1 MAGAKGTE
9 RKSMSRVNLEG
20 ERYRAPKA
28 SSQDKSG
35 TLHLRCRSCG
45 LEWEPAYYQEGCPLR
60 ELETVFLSE
69 NWFLVPGE
77 ATG

>member
-1 MAGAKGTE
+1 
-9 RKSMSRVNLEG
+9 MSGVRLEG
-20 ERYRAPKA
+20 ERGCGPNA

-35 TLHLRCRSCG
+35 TIQLRCRGCG

-69 NWFLVPGE
+69 NWFLVPNE
-77 ATG
+77 APS

>member
-1 MAGAKGTE
+1 
-9 RKSMSRVNLEG
+9 MSRVRLEG
-20 ERYRAPKA
+20 KRDRAPNA

-35 TLHLRCRSCG
+35 TIQLRCRSCG

-69 NWFLVPGE
+69 DWFLVPNE
-77 ATG
+77 ASS